1 MRLKRSEAEL
11 VDLARR
17 GDADAY
23 GELYRL
29 HLDAIYQ
36 YISKRVG
43 ERCEV
48 EDLTQTVFL
57 KAWQALEGYQP
68 SAVPFRGWLY
78 RIAHNKVV
86 DHYRTQK
93 ETTSLT
99 DQTMVPDVVNT
110 PQDTIISQERGA
122 ILRQA
127 ITALKPSYQQ
137 VLALRFLCGLDY
149 AETAQVLGRKV
160 GTVRVL
166 QFRALKALHKVLDQ
180 ANEKG
185 SS

>member
-1 MRLKRSEAEL
+1 MNTELDRYQRQKRPDTDAAQLYCCNRDRSLRLKRSEAEL

-17 GDADAY
+17 GDADAF

-29 HLDAIYQ
+29 HLDAIYH

-93 ETTSLT
+93 GLFRTFRESYGLARARTLSRSRSNLAR
-99 DQTMVPDVVNT
+99 PY
-110 PQDTIISQERGA
+110 IWRLISF
-122 ILRQA
+122 
-127 ITALKPSYQQ
+127 S
-137 VLALRFLCGLDY
+137 
-149 AETAQVLGRKV
+149 
-160 GTVRVL
+160 RVT
-166 QFRALKALHKVLDQ
+166 
-180 ANEKG
+180 
-185 SS
+185 

>member
-1 MRLKRSEAEL
+1 MATS
-11 VDLARR
+11 
-17 GDADAY
+17 
-23 GELYRL
+23 
-29 HLDAIYQ
+29 
-36 YISKRVG
+36 SS
-43 ERCEV
+43 
-48 EDLTQTVFL
+48 L
-57 KAWQALEGYQP
+57 KALERGT
-68 SAVPFRGWLY
+68 SASVSIGTPPLLDEVPIILGHFILA
-78 RIAHNKVV
+78 ITQSAEEP
-86 DHYRTQK
+86 QK

-122 ILRQA
+122 MLRQA
-127 ITALKPSYQQ
+127 IAALKPSYQQ

-166 QFRALKALHKVLDQ
+166 QFRALKALHKVLVQ